1 MFTLLKAFR
10 DFAMKGNVLDLAVG
24 IIIGAA
30 FSGLV
35 QSAVNDVIMPPVGK
49 LVGNVD
55 FSNLYI
61 SLSDNID
68 KANAE
73 KQKEI
78 AATQPAETGVSS
90 YVPGA
95 LSSKGRLALAD
106 ARKIGPV
113 IAYGAFITVLINF
126 VIVAFVVFML
136 VNAVNKVRK
145 RMEAKALSETAA
157 TPPEL
162 PADVKLLAEIRDLLK
177 NQRGNVPPTG
187 L

>member
-1 MFTLLKAFR
+1 MFTFLKAFR

-49 LVGNVD
+49 LIGNVD

-61 SLSDNID
+61 SMSENID

-73 KQKEI
+73 KTKAI
-78 AATQPAETGVSS
+78 AATQPSESGITSM
-90 YVPGA
+90 VPGA
-95 LSSKGRLALAD
+95 LSSRGRLSLAE
-106 ARKIGPV
+106 ARATGPV

-126 VIVAFVVFML
+126 VIVAFVVFLL
-136 VNAVNKVRK
+136 VNAVNKLKK
-145 RMEAKALSETAA
+145 RMEAEALNSNAP

-177 NQRGNVPPTG
+177 QSRNTPRE